1 MMEPVSYVGESNYHR
16 LGNKLKG
23 ETTAARMRRVRQRN
37 PAHVPTLDA
46 KPSQLGGVVDYLNL
60 SGNLLVDIV
69 GGAAYGASIGAVAGL
84 ATSHKAFDPISS
96 IEEVNDLT
104 RAVMGKGK
112 YAGKSRGTRL
122 IQATQDT
129 FTGAA
134 SLAIYGG
141 IPAITTTGLIDW
153 RPRLPGLFKKKDV
166 TATSYD
172 SMTDGDFYRQTG
184 TDSRNLGAIISKDER
199 ILMVSGLAG
208 GVIAIGGLGAYS
220 IAKEQEWLPAVGT
233 AIGYLSVAGLSAAL
247 IPEVAAFWR
256 GFGGVVG
263 GGFGYAMAQEATTA
277 REILGRD

>member
-46 KPSQLGGVVDYLNL
+46 KPSQLGGVGDYLN
-60 SGNLLVDIV
+60 SGVNFVADIV

-84 ATSHKAFDPISS
+84 ATSKKTPNFIANAIDPISS

-112 YAGKSRGTRL
+112 YAGKSKKARL
-122 IQATQDT
+122 KEATADT
-129 FTGAA
+129 FSGVF
-134 SLAIYGG
+134 SLGLYGG
-141 IPAITTTGLIDW
+141 IPAITTTGLIDFSKNSSDDYKGI
-153 RPRLPGLFKKKDV
+153 PH
-166 TATSYD
+166 
-172 SMTDGDFYRQTG
+172 
-184 TDSRNLGAIISKDER
+184 LGAINRDDTIR
-199 ILMVSGLAG
+199 IVSGFAG
-208 GVIAIGGLGAYS
+208 GAVGVGLIALGA
-220 IAKEQEWLPAVGT
+220 KLQEKDWLTAVGT
-233 AIGYLSVAGLSAAL
+233 GVGYLTVAGFSAAI
-247 IPEVAAFWR
+247 IPEAAAFWR

-277 REILGRD
+277 REILGVD